1 MLAPEIETRP
11 WAEQL
16 AIDDAA
22 YREQLAY
29 VFDRSTFY
37 RETLTAAGFA
47 SAGAAGGLAEI
58 AALPLTEKQEIRA
71 SCTPDTYRS
80 PGTAFR
86 TGRSRESSSR
96 SVVLSTEVPMTAGS
110 PSTRW
115 TATSPATS
123 EDP

>member
-1 MLAPEIETRP
+1 MLAPEVETRP

-47 SAGAAGGLAEI
+47 SAGRTGGLAEI
-58 AALPLTEKQEIRA
+58 AK
-71 SCTPDTYRS
+71 
-80 PGTAFR
+80 
-86 TGRSRESSSR
+86 
-96 SVVLSTEVPMTAGS
+96 
-110 PSTRW
+110 
-115 TATSPATS
+115 
-123 EDP
+123 